1 MICYYGL
8 ITERMKRSAVL
19 LPEFYIEYSETIE
32 SGLEKAAKKIGREMG
47 ARLAAPPAYHW
58 CSWYYCYHNFDRVQL
73 EEYLTGL
80 KKMEEKPPIRYFQID
95 AGYFP
100 STGDSRLACR
110 KRLNESIRQDI
121 CQAYGLGHLW

>member
-1 MICYYGL
+1 MICSYGL
-8 ITERMKRSAVL
+8 RTERMKRSAVL

-73 EEYLTGL
+73 EEYLTGFGKNGGKTADPL
-80 KKMEEKPPIRYFQID
+80 F
-95 AGYFP
+95 
-100 STGDSRLACR
+100 S
-110 KRLNESIRQDI
+110 N
-121 CQAYGLGHLW
+121 